1 MSKTHRC
8 IGCMQRAGA
17 DAVAALCLRVEGG
30 TKGTAEADITEPS
43 RGKQQIANSLALLDH
58 QKAKSIEHVTS
69 IRVEAD
75 NLEND
80 RRIEEENKRQ
90 DRLWRLQEEAVASGK
105 ANAAVEMRWNDLME
119 HNMPQDL
126 NRVRHFAWRSAAAC
140 VCAFKLTHVWCRG
153 CDCGCTCRRS

>member
-1 MSKTHRC
+1 MNSDL
-8 IGCMQRAGA
+8 QALV
-17 DAVAALCLRVEGG
+17 VACCSFLC
-30 TKGTAEADITEPS
+30 
-43 RGKQQIANSLALLDH
+43 Q
-58 QKAKSIEHVTS
+58 AKSIEHVTS

-90 DRLWRLQEEAVASGK
+90 DRLWRLQEEAVGSGK

-126 NRVRHFAWRSAAAC
+126 NRVRRCC
-140 VCAFKLTHVWCRG
+140 VCA
-153 CDCGCTCRRS
+153 

>member
-1 MSKTHRC
+1 M
-8 IGCMQRAGA
+8 
-17 DAVAALCLRVEGG
+17 
-30 TKGTAEADITEPS
+30 
-43 RGKQQIANSLALLDH
+43 
-58 QKAKSIEHVTS
+58 
-69 IRVEAD
+69 EAD

-126 NRVRHFAWRSAAAC
+126 NRVSARA
-140 VCAFKLTHVWCRG
+140 VWQPTTPHARG
-153 CDCGCTCRRS
+153 WESEAVVRA

>member
-1 MSKTHRC
+1 MCCRVCSAARTPPHKV
-8 IGCMQRAGA
+8 RAGPHRRNTRTTTA
-17 DAVAALCLRVEGG
+17 RPVLR
-30 TKGTAEADITEPS
+30 
-43 RGKQQIANSLALLDH
+43 Q
-58 QKAKSIEHVTS
+58 AKSIEHVTS

-126 NRVRHFAWRSAAAC
+126 NRVRGLS
-140 VCAFKLTHVWCRG
+140 
-153 CDCGCTCRRS
+153 